1 MDGGRS
7 GWPSFET
14 DTDDEKRSVWID
26 PRPQRDIEGCAERAT
41 WRSHLQLASA
51 TTDLNPR

>member
-1 MDGGRS
+1 LDGGRS